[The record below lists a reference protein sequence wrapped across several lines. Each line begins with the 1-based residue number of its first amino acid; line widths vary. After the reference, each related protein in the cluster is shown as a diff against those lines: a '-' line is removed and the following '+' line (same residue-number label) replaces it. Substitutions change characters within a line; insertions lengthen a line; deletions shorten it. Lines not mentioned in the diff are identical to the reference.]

1 MNYYVTAT
9 VVVYSE
15 MALMFENDLIGVTA
29 SGLQLR
35 QLKALLSYDGSSD
48 WPHFRILL
56 KPNFQSALDTQ
67 TVPDSAD
74 RGDRK
79 GKKNWRVGRAACTDA
94 DGGIGGRF
102 FRNIFTNYNWNCSIT
117 RVSNFHSY

>member
-1 MNYYVTAT
+1 MGPQKKIAMLTSAACCKV
-9 VVVYSE
+9 
-15 MALMFENDLIGVTA
+15 ALMYENDLIGVTA

-35 QLKALLSYDGSSD
+35 QLKALLSYGGSSD

-67 TVPDSAD
+67 TVLDSTD

-79 GKKNWRVGRAACTDA
+79 EKKCCVMK
-94 DGGIGGRF
+94 
-102 FRNIFTNYNWNCSIT
+102 
-117 RVSNFHSY
+117 FHFDI